1 VLSLM
6 LGWSAVVV
14 MRVAILR
21 ALKAMV
27 TRRMRLRR
35 SITQYKWVLGCSTQ
49 LGRSPQQLTTNLYST
64 DRYMDQ
70 VCV

>member
-35 SITQYKWVLGCSTQ
+35 SITQ
-49 LGRSPQQLTTNLYST
+49 
-64 DRYMDQ
+64 
-70 VCV
+70 